1 MGDGGGTFDG
11 FIAFELPENPGF
23 GGSGDGGDALELG
36 VAAVHGP
43 IGGGGS
49 GREEEEG
56 EEWGEEGRG
65 AGEWS
70 GGRDH
75 KPKADA

>member
-23 GGSGDGGDALELG
+23 WGSGDGGDALELG
-36 VAAVHGP
+36 VATVHGP
-43 IGGGGS
+43 IGGWGS

-65 AGEWS
+65 GGEWS
-70 GGRDH
+70 GG
-75 KPKADA
+75 